1 MLGYNLIYNIRETKV
16 RALKLNKLFGFL
28 VSSRKGS
35 QKINY
40 GNLTFVVQFTFF
52 ALDQINK
59 MSIQKKGLFLSNFRP
74 TCSNKADY
82 CPRGGRPYISH
93 IGM

>member
-1 MLGYNLIYNIRETKV
+1 VLGYNLIYDIREIKV
-16 RALKLNKLFGFL
+16 GALKLNKLFGFL

-40 GNLTFVVQFTFF
+40 GNLTSVVQFTFF

-59 MSIQKKGLFLSNFRP
+59 VSIQKKGLFLSNFRYR
-74 TCSNKADY
+74 K
-82 CPRGGRPYISH
+82 
-93 IGM
+93 

>member
-1 MLGYNLIYNIRETKV
+1 MKFVLGYNLIYNIREMKV
-16 RALKLNKLFGFL
+16 GALKLNKLFGFI

-52 ALDQINK
+52 A
-59 MSIQKKGLFLSNFRP
+59 
-74 TCSNKADY
+74 
-82 CPRGGRPYISH
+82 
-93 IGM
+93 